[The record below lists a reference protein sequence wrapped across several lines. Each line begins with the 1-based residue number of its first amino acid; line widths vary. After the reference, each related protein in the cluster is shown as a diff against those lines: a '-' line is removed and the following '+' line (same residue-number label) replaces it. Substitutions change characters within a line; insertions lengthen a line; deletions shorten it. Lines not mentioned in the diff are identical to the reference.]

1 MTDGNA
7 IVIPVPKPAGKA
19 NKARKVNTLLEHQVR
34 RLWEIEQRHIP
45 DHKTGLT
52 VKNPEENTEGEAAEY
67 IRRMTAK
74 LHELGPKPKRTR
86 KRAAKPKANPQ
97 SDTKAS

>member
-1 MTDGNA
+1 MTDGNPQ
-7 IVIPVPKPAGKA
+7 VILVPKPAGKP
-19 NKARKVNTLLEHQVR
+19 NKARKINTLLEHQVR

-45 DHKTGLT
+45 LHQTGLP
-52 VKNPEENTEGEAAEY
+52 VDPQNMTEGEAAEY

-86 KRAAKPKANPQ
+86 KRAAKPKASPQ
-97 SDTKAS
+97 AETKTS